1 MAKISKEENKKDS
14 NNKNKNKKQNNSKS
28 KSEHESNSSEA
39 SSLSSSSSIS
49 SDRSIIDIES
59 VSSLGSGDEEEKTGH
74 KKKKEK
80 EKEES
85 ENKKKKEKKQE
96 ETHDIKELYQYL
108 FNLSSKISELYEL
121 EHRSKKAYKFMCL
134 TFDKYGEKANENMS
148 YEKKLSFQK
157 QKIERSKAKKD
168 LKAFLKEHLELE
180 RILLEEGK
188 QTKLLGGTYITIALT
203 YLNLN
208 DKEQCIDYF
217 NKAEFVFRI
226 TGDKAMQEIIQQ
238 NKKEILNPPQT
249 EKEEESREEQS
260 YSSYSDHN

>member
-1 MAKISKEENKKDS
+1 M
-14 NNKNKNKKQNNSKS
+14 
-28 KSEHESNSSEA
+28 
-39 SSLSSSSSIS
+39 S
-49 SDRSIIDIES
+49 SDSSIIDIES
-59 VSSLGSGDEEEKTGH
+59 VSSLESGDEEEKTGH

-85 ENKKKKEKKQE
+85 ENKKKKEKEKKQE

-121 EHRSKKAYKFMCL
+121 ENRSKKAYKFMCL
-134 TFDKYGEKANENMS
+134 TFDKYGEKAYENMT

-168 LKAFLKEHLELE
+168 LKVHLKEHLELE

-217 NKAEFVFRI
+217 NKAEFIFRV

-238 NKKEILNPPQT
+238 NKKEILNPPQI

-260 YSSYSDHN
+260 YSSYSEQN